1 MFGTKKLVLIVKTF
15 LLWSGQ
21 ISGTWD
27 SYSFSNI
34 LEKKDKTG
42 ELLFQGNYVLLV
54 FNDIDKTAVL
64 FVCLCFSYKKNTP
77 KNTPKKI
84 KISRTLLY
92 LLHLCNRCENL
103 TGQ

>member
-1 MFGTKKLVLIVKTF
+1 MKQHVWDQKKLVLIVKTF

-27 SYSFSNI
+27 SYK
-34 LEKKDKTG
+34 KKDNTG

-64 FVCLCFSYKKNTP
+64 FCLFVYVFHTKKTHQ
-77 KNTPKKI
+77 KKHTKKKI
-84 KISRTLLY
+84 
-92 LLHLCNRCENL
+92 N
-103 TGQ
+103 

>member
-1 MFGTKKLVLIVKTF
+1 MKQHVWDQKKLVLIVKTF

-27 SYSFSNI
+27 SYK
-34 LEKKDKTG
+34 KKDNTG

-64 FVCLCFSYKKNTP
+64 FVCLCFSYKKKHTKKHTK
-77 KNTPKKI
+77 KN
-84 KISRTLLY
+84 
-92 LLHLCNRCENL
+92 
-103 TGQ
+103 